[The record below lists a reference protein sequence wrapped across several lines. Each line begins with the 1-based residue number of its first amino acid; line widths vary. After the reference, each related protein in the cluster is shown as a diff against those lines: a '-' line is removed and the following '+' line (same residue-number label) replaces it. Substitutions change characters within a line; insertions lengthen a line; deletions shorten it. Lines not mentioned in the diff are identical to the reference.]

1 VPDRRLGLPVNLENR
16 RCNAPGAV
24 IGAVPLRVVA
34 RVPVR
39 SRTTVSPVSD
49 DRHSLYLSSMT
60 KFSIAAQMFADSF
73 SQQSRND
80 KSSYWICNGPEW
92 IKTAVMLSHNGEMP
106 NDTRYAL
113 IRDAVT
119 AIAENLYDD
128 ADDAR
133 EDLYDLAV
141 QLAPTYTGELL
152 SWFADHPSRLS
163 DCDDAMEESG
173 TGSLSQG
180 IYEALL
186 DGYCHAARE
195 VLSTLITEIE
205 ENAGSIFN
213 PDTDCR
219 LILSDSH
226 GVYIPKLYCESLTE
240 EDAEDLSVNW
250 EDIKTCQSG
259 PDADFYWEAWQSIC
273 DDARIV
279 DNNGDEWRLCQSGDL
294 WEIRADVEI
303 PEEWF

>member
-1 VPDRRLGLPVNLENR
+1 MAAL
-16 RCNAPGAV
+16 
-24 IGAVPLRVVA
+24 
-34 RVPVR
+34 VPVR
-39 SRTTVSPVSD
+39 SRVTVLPVSD

-73 SQQSRND
+73 SQQSRD
-80 KSSYWICNGPEW
+80 DGSSYWICNGPEW
-92 IKTAVMLSHNGEMP
+92 VETAVMLSHDGEMP

-152 SWFADHPSRLS
+152 SWFADRPSRLS
-163 DCDDAMEESG
+163 DCDDAAEERGS
-173 TGSLSQG
+173 SLSTV
-180 IYEALL
+180 YEILS

-205 ENAGSIFN
+205 ENAPSLFN

-240 EDAEDLSVNW
+240 EDAEEMNVSW

-259 PDADFYWEAWQSIC
+259 PDAGFYWEAWQSIC
-273 DDARIV
+273 DDAQIF
-279 DNNGDEWRLCQSGDL
+279 DSNGDEWRLLQNGDL

-303 PEEWF
+303 PEEWS